1 MFLVVPGG
9 APTETRFSESGLIS
23 LVKQVTSD
31 QRLPYDTLPLWK
43 RALHILRSFP
53 TIGEE
58 LFEHD
63 PSKEYPQPCV
73 YGISK
78 DDLNLLA
85 QLRYAVYEYDTP
97 LALRHITTLIEGAS
111 AWNEKAAAAGVAISS
126 FEQEIVKIEEK
137 RSRIAEK
144 LQTLRREM
152 PEFVDT

>member
-1 MFLVVPGG
+1 MPGG